1 MSDETSTTA
10 TNAPNAPVSPAAA
23 PAAPDAGANQAA
35 DSAPNPEAAKQAAL
49 LDLTALDPDTPVR
62 MKVNGKDVTVR
73 AADAIARLQR
83 GESATQKYQQ
93 AAQER
98 ERLARERQQLTQSLS
113 DPARFRSELQRLGMN
128 PGELAERIM
137 QMEIDEQTLTPEQ
150 RQHRQLQAEIAQME
164 AWKAQQAA
172 EQQHEQAAQ
181 FRAGYEAKFNEIMDS
196 AAVGKSGTIRKAI
209 SNEMA
214 SFFSAKLA
222 NGEQVRASEL
232 RQIAAD
238 MYAEITGEWRTSLRD
253 EDRRALLR
261 DDDFE
266 WYRQQRANTIPQA
279 VPSAPAQ
286 PRQPDGKFA
295 EKPTEGRPRVV
306 SDSDWST
313 MFRR

>member
-10 TNAPNAPVSPAAA
+10 TNAPNAPVNPAAA
-23 PAAPDAGANQAA
+23 PAPPDAGGNPAA
-35 DSAPNPEAAKQAAL
+35 DTAPNPEASKQNAL

-62 MKVNGKDVTVR
+62 MKVNGKDVTVK
-73 AADAIARLQR
+73 ASDAIARLQR

-98 ERLARERQQLTQSLS
+98 ERLNQERAQLTQALS
-113 DPARFRSELQRLGMN
+113 DPARFRNELLRMGMN

-137 QMEIDEQTLTPEQ
+137 QMEIDERTLTPEQ

-164 AWKAQQAA
+164 QWKAQQAA
-172 EQQHEQAAQ
+172 EQQAQQATQ
-181 FRAGYEAKFNEIMDS
+181 LRAGYEAKFNEIMDG
-196 AAVGKSGTIRKAI
+196 ANVGKSGTIRKAI
-209 SNEMA
+209 ANEMA
-214 SFFSAKLA
+214 SYFSAKLA

-232 RQIAAD
+232 RQIATD
-238 MYAEITGEWRTSLRD
+238 MYSEIVGEWRGSLRD
-253 EDRRALLR
+253 EDRRAMLR

-266 WYRQQRANTIPQA
+266 WYRQQKANSIPQA

-306 SDSDWST
+306 SDGDWAT